1 MTEDDYS
8 DILDLPRPQIPGHKP
23 MSARDRAAQF
33 QSFAALSGFEK
44 ALEKARE
51 TYEREQREKEKNLPF
66 EEIP

>member
-1 MTEDDYS
+1 MTGYDYS
-8 DILDLPRPQIPGHKP
+8 HSPDLPSPQIPGHRP

-33 QSFAALSGFEK
+33 QSFAALSGFEE

-51 TYEREQREKEKNLPF
+51 TYEREQREKERNLPF